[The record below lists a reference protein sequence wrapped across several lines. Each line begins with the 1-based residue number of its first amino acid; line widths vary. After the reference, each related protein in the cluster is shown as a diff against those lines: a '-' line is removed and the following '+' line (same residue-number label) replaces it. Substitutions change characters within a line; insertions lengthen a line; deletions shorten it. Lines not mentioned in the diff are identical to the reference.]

1 MADFRSIRLA
11 DILYSKLNYLRGK
24 KSFPAYIELMVKY
37 FELTGINP
45 ESVQAPLIQETKN
58 GIERIV
64 KIIKAIEKDKLNMTL
79 SLLEK
84 VLFLLENGSS
94 TAPKNHAFVS
104 GITED
109 QLEEVVN
116 ANQKLTDDLDRLR
129 KEKNELLQQNRSL
142 KMEVEKRSNAASE
155 KVDIDK
161 LMMFIG
167 GLTDLAPEGGGRDVT
182 INKGA
187 ILDLA
192 NRMKNCLSDVR

>member
-64 KIIKAIEKDKLNMTL
+64 KIIKAIEKDKLNRI
-79 SLLEK
+79 
-84 VLFLLENGSS
+84 LFLLENDSS
-94 TAPKNHAFVS
+94 TMPKNQGFVS

-109 QLEEVVN
+109 QLEEGVK
-116 ANQKLTDDLDRLR
+116 ANQKLTDDLDRQR
-129 KEKNELLQQNRSL
+129 KEKIELLQQNRSL
-142 KMEVEKRSNAASE
+142 KMEVEKRSHGASE
-155 KVDIDK
+155 KVDIDR
-161 LMMFIG
+161 LLMFID
-167 GLTDLAPEGGGRDVT
+167 GLHEMAPEGGGREVT

-192 NRMKNCLSDVR
+192 SRMKTCLSDVRQSS

>member
-1 MADFRSIRLA
+1 MTESKLIKIDKI
-11 DILYSKLNYLRGK
+11 IYSKVEYLKGK
-24 KSFPAYIELMVKY
+24 KSFGAYIGSMLKY

-64 KIIKAIEKDKLNMTL
+64 KIVKAIEKDKLNPML
-79 SLLEK
+79 LLLEK
-84 VLFLLENGSS
+84 ICS
-94 TAPKNHAFVS
+94 TVPKNHAFVS

-129 KEKNELLQQNRSL
+129 KEKNELIQQNRSL
-142 KMEVEKRSNAASE
+142 KMEVEKRSDVASD
-155 KVDIDK
+155 KIDIDR
-161 LMMFIG
+161 LLMFIG